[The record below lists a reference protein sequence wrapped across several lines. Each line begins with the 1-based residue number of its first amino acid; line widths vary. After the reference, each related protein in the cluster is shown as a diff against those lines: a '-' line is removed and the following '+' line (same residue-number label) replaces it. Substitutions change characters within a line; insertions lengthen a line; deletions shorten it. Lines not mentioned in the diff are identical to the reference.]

1 MDDYLEDSK
10 STTVRVRISREGR
23 PDPEVPLVT
32 VTMVESDTKVYPD
45 IVYLKDFLV
54 IKEPFPDD

>member
-1 MDDYLEDSK
+1 MDPDHEETMS
-10 STTVRVRISREGR
+10 STVRVRISREGR

-32 VTMVESDTKVYPD
+32 VTMIDSNRKVYPD

-54 IKEPFPDD
+54 IKEPF